1 MWLLVL
7 LALIG
12 VGAIAGKIFFERS
25 KIKNLFEVSKDKVVE
40 EVKEVEKKVS
50 FWSKWF

>member
-7 LALIG
+7 LALVGI
-12 VGAIAGKIFFERS
+12 GAIAGKIFFERA

-40 EVKEVEKKVS
+40 EVKEIEKKL
-50 FWSKWF
+50 

>member
-12 VGAIAGKIFFERS
+12 VGAIVGKIFFERS
-25 KIKNLFEVSKDKVVE
+25 KIKNLYEVSEKKVE
-40 EVKEVEKKVS
+40 EIFKEVEKKL
-50 FWSKWF
+50 